1 MKHSLKIASS
11 LLFSSLLFVACSTEP
26 KQEKN
31 ADEQANQ
38 ETIEALE
45 LKLQATE
52 NQLLN
57 VRNELAKCT
66 GDSLDSKRK

>member
-11 LLFSSLLFVACSTEP
+11 FLFSSLLFVACSTEP

-31 ADEQANQ
+31 TDDKANQ